1 MKNNKSI
8 IESFLEELMKSNI
21 RYGGVAVNL
30 LGLPVF
36 NKKYSKTS
44 FANAISRM
52 KKNKFIENDGEFLK
66 ITPKGKEY
74 IKKKQDS
81 LQVFSNT
88 FKKDTPKNL
97 IVMFDI
103 PEGKKGEREWFRFH
117 LKKFNYVMIQR
128 SVWVGPSP
136 LPKNFMNYVESI
148 KLKDCIKTFKLAK
161 AYKIEK

>member
-8 IESFLEELMKSNI
+8 IENFLEELLRSNI
-21 RYGGVAVNL
+21 KYGGVSVNL

-36 NKKYSKTS
+36 NKKYSKG
-44 FANAISRM
+44 ALINAISKM
-52 KKNKFIENDGEFLK
+52 NKNKFIETNGEFLK

-81 LQVFSNT
+81 LQIFFNT
-88 FKKDTPKNL
+88 FKKDAPKNL

-103 PEGKKGEREWFRFH
+103 PEGKKAEREWFRFH
-117 LKKFNYVMIQR
+117 LKRFNYVMVQR

-136 LPKNFMNYVESI
+136 LPKDFMNYVESI

-161 AYKIEK
+161 AFNI